1 MTSYDAVVVG
11 GRVAGASTAMLLARA
26 GASVLLLER
35 MPYGSDT
42 LSTHG
47 LMRAGVLQLSRWGLL
62 DQVLAAGTP
71 PVTRTL
77 FHYPGSSPV
86 RISIRASQGVPA
98 LFAPRRHVLDRILVD
113 AAVSAGVEVR
123 HGVTVTG
130 LLTDARG
137 RVTGVRGLDAA
148 HGTFT
153 AHARTT
159 IGADGIRSTVAAA
172 VDAPVERSS
181 TAAGAVLYG
190 YFDGLPTEGY
200 EWAYGSGAA
209 AGLIPTNDGQTCVF
223 VGTTPEQLKLARRGD
238 ADAAFAELF
247 GRAAPRLTYRLE
259 AATRAGR
266 LRGWSGQRGHVRR
279 SYGAGWALVGDA
291 GYFRDPITT
300 HGMTDALRDAELL
313 ADALLA
319 TWAGD
324 KPEAIALSGYQAQ
337 RDALSAQLFEVSD
350 RIAAYD
356 WAPDEIHQLLREV
369 SSAMSDEVGL
379 LQSLPPRRLDPLGTD
394 LGGFVSADTISAG
407 R

>member
-1 MTSYDAVVVG
+1 MTTYDAIVVG
-11 GRVAGASTAMLLARA
+11 GRVAGASTAMLLARE
-26 GASVLLLER
+26 GARVLLVER
-35 MPYGSDT
+35 TAYGSDT

-62 DQVLAAGTP
+62 DQVVAAGTP

-113 AAVSAGVEVR
+113 AAAAAGVEVR
-123 HGVTVTG
+123 HGAFVTD
-130 LLTDARG
+130 LLTDAGG
-137 RVTGVRGLDAA
+137 RVTGVRGVDWA
-148 HGTFT
+148 HGPFT
-153 AHARTT
+153 AHATTT

-172 VDAPVERSS
+172 VDAPVERLS
-181 TAAGAVLYG
+181 TAGGAVLYG
-190 YFDGLPTEGY
+190 YFDDLPTEGY
-200 EWAYGSGAA
+200 EWAYGSGTA

-223 VGTTPEQLKLARRGD
+223 VGTTPERLRLARRSG
-238 ADAAFAELF
+238 ADAALAELF
-247 GRAAPRLTYRLE
+247 GRAAPRLTQRLE
-259 AATRAGR
+259 SATRVGR
-266 LRGWSGQRGHVRR
+266 LRGWSGQRGHLRR

-319 TWAGD
+319 TWSGD
-324 KPEAIALSGYQAQ
+324 TPEAIALAGYQAK
-337 RDALSAQLFEVSD
+337 RDALSSQLFEVSD

-356 WAPDEIHQLLREV
+356 WGPEEIHQLLREV

-379 LQSLPPRRLDPLGTD
+379 LQSLPPRPVRPVETVID
-394 LGGFVSADTISAG
+394 GFVSADMPSVG

>member
-1 MTSYDAVVVG
+1 MTAYDAVVVG

-26 GASVLLLER
+26 GAKVLLLER
-35 MPYGSDT
+35 TPYGSDT

-62 DQVLAAGTP
+62 DQVAAAGTP
-71 PVTRTL
+71 PVTRTV

-86 RISIRASQGVPA
+86 RISIRASEGVPA
-98 LFAPRRHVLDRILVD
+98 LFAPRRHVLDRVHVD
-113 AAVSAGVEVR
+113 AAAAAGVEVR
-123 HGVTVTG
+123 HGAFVTD
-130 LLTDARG
+130 LLSDETG
-137 RVTGVRGLDAA
+137 RVTGVRGIDWA
-148 HGTFT
+148 HGRFT

-159 IGADGIRSTVAAA
+159 VGADGIRSTVATA

-181 TAAGAVLYG
+181 AAGGAVLYG
-190 YFDGLPTEGY
+190 YFDDLATEGY
-200 EWAYGSGAA
+200 EWAYGSATA

-223 VGTTPEQLKLARRGD
+223 VGTTPDRMRLARRSG

-247 GRAAPRLTYRLE
+247 GRAAPRLRHRLE
-259 AATRAGR
+259 AATRVGR
-266 LRGWSGQRGHVRR
+266 LRGWSGQRGHIRR
-279 SYGAGWALVGDA
+279 SHGAGWALVGDA

-313 ADALLA
+313 ADALL
-319 TWAGD
+319 TSWAGD
-324 KPEAIALSGYQAQ
+324 QPEALALAAYQAK
-337 RDALSAQLFEVSD
+337 RDALSSQLFEVSD

-356 WAPDEIHQLLREV
+356 WAPHEIHQLLREV

-379 LQSLPPRRLDPLGTD
+379 LQSLPPRPLRPVSTV
-394 LGGFVSADTISAG
+394 LGGLVSADMPGAG

>member
-1 MTSYDAVVVG
+1 MTTYDAVVVG
-11 GRVAGASTAMLLARA
+11 GRVAGASTAMLLARE
-26 GASVLLLER
+26 GAKVLLLER
-35 MPYGSDT
+35 TPYASDT

-62 DQVLAAGTP
+62 DRVVAAGTP

-113 AAVSAGVEVR
+113 AAAAAGVEVR
-123 HGVTVTG
+123 HGAFVTD
-130 LLTDARG
+130 LLTDAAG
-137 RVTGVRGLDAA
+137 RVTGVHGVDWA
-148 HGTFT
+148 HGPFT
-153 AHARTT
+153 AHAQTT

-172 VDAPVERSS
+172 VAAPVERSS
-181 TAAGAVLYG
+181 AAGGAVLYG
-190 YFDGLPTEGY
+190 YFDDLPTEGY
-200 EWAYGSGAA
+200 EWAYGTGTA
-209 AGLIPTNDGQTCVF
+209 AGLIPTNDDQTCVF
-223 VGTTPEQLKLARRGD
+223 VGTTPERLRLARRNG

-247 GRAAPRLTYRLE
+247 GRAAPRLAHRLE
-259 AATRAGR
+259 AATRVGR
-266 LRGWSGQRGHVRR
+266 LRGWAGQRGHIRR

-324 KPEAIALSGYQAQ
+324 QPEAIALAGYQAK
-337 RDALSAQLFEVSD
+337 RDALSSQLFEVSD
-350 RIAAYD
+350 RIAAYG

-379 LQSLPPRRLDPLGTD
+379 LQSLPPRPLRPVAGVLD
-394 LGGFVSADTISAG
+394 GFVSADMPDIG